1 MFMNFSQIFQIRGLR
16 ELNIATAEPIF
27 DQNRYDIQ
35 TLRCILHNKDAF

>member
-1 MFMNFSQIFQIRGLR
+1 MNFSQIFQIPGLR

-35 TLRCILHNKDAF
+35 TRLYILDNEDVF